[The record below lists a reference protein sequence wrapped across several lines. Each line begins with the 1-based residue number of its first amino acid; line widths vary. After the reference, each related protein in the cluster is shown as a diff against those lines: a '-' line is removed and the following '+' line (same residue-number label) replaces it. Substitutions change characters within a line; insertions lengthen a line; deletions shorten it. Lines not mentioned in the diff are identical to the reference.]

1 MLHASRISISAA
13 PIVHKTILLSPD
25 VDLPR
30 CGECMQRMHAVT
42 GKTVEKNTAIGAPC
56 KYCGASRNN
65 IRSFPRG
72 AACGA
77 IFEITQVVLLTS
89 SICRCGCLC
98 PEIACHAFMASPRS
112 WLRESFAWDGCH

>member
-30 CGECMQRMHAVT
+30 CGEYMQRMRAVA

-56 KYCGASRNN
+56 KYRGASRNN
-65 IRSFPRG
+65 IRYFPRG
-72 AACGA
+72 AVCSA
-77 IFEITQVVLLTS
+77 IFDTTQVV
-89 SICRCGCLC
+89 
-98 PEIACHAFMASPRS
+98 PPDKQYM
-112 WLRESFAWDGCH
+112 